1 MTCTPPSPHPC
12 DPDPQKPS
20 VMKGEHRVW
29 ICLLQ
34 KPGEGEKGSQGSRGA
49 GPTGPRVVAGGVNVP
64 VNAQTV
70 FLAFGT
76 DARLQSLSSRAAAQK
91 RPNVGEEMGVAL
103 FQ

>member
-1 MTCTPPSPHPC
+1 MTCTPPSPHPR
-12 DPDPQKPS
+12 DPDPHKPS

-34 KPGEGEKGSQGSRGA
+34 NPGEGEKGSQGSRGA
-49 GPTGPRVVAGGVNVP
+49 GPTGPRVVAGGVTFP

-70 FLAFGT
+70 FLAFGP
-76 DARLQSLSSRAAAQK
+76 DARLQSLRSKA
-91 RPNVGEEMGVAL
+91 GEEMGVAL